1 MDATLSQRYLLA
13 VSRSV
18 PEQQRDDVEREL
30 AALMADQVDDRVAA
44 GEDPAAAERAVI
56 EALGDPD
63 ALAAG
68 YVDRPLWLV
77 GPRYFLEWKRL
88 LVLLLWIVPPFAAAG
103 AALGQVLSGAEVGAI
118 IGQTVVVG
126 MGAILHVCFWT
137 TLVFALLERSGARTS
152 KPVLEWTPDRL
163 PMPRAT
169 GAKLSDLVASV
180 VFIVLLAGLI
190 LWDLGIGFVPTG
202 GGDGMVSVLNGALW
216 PLEIGL
222 LFAVMTAEGALAVW
236 VFLKGRWTIAAAVV
250 NTVLAL
256 AAAGILF
263 YNLGVLF
270 NPAAVEIA
278 VASGAE
284 GDLMFVLRTVTGFC
298 IGGVMIWDIIDG
310 FLKARRSR

>member
-30 AALMADQVDDRVAA
+30 AALMADQVDDRIAA
-44 GEDPAAAERAVI
+44 GEDPAAAERAVV

-118 IGQTVVVG
+118 IGQTVVVA

-137 TLVFALLERSGARTS
+137 TLVFALLERSGARTT

-169 GAKLSDLVASV
+169 GAKLSDLIASV
-180 VFIVLLAGLI
+180 VFVVLLAGLI
-190 LWDLGIGFVPTG
+190 LWDLGVGFVPTG
-202 GGDGMVSVLNGALW
+202 DGDFVSVLNGSLW
-216 PLEIGL
+216 PLVITI
-222 LFAVMTAEGALAVW
+222 LFVIMAAEVALAIW

-256 AAAGILF
+256 AAAGVLF
-263 YNLGVLF
+263 YNLGRLI

-284 GDLMFVLRTVTGFC
+284 SDLMFVLQTVTGFF
-298 IGGVMIWDIIDG
+298 IGGIAIWDIIDG